1 MTETIAW
8 WPLIGW
14 IWMGIFIGFVMGVA
28 LITLLASGRQG
39 ELKQENLHLKWIR
52 DSLKEEILRLENR
65 PKPIPRAK
73 RNLGEYKAKEPR
85 RKKNV

>member
-28 LITLLASGRQG
+28 LITLLASGRQC
-39 ELKQENLHLKWIR
+39 ELEQENLHLRWVR
-52 DSLKEEILRLENR
+52 DSLKEEILRLEKPSK
-65 PKPIPRAK
+65 PKPRKRRK
-73 RNLGEYKAKEPR
+73 RNVRA
-85 RKKNV
+85 N

>member
-28 LITLLASGRQG
+28 LITLLAAGRQG
-39 ELKQENLHLKWIR
+39 ELEQENLHLRWVR
-52 DSLKEEILRLENR
+52 DSLKEEILRLEKPSK
-65 PKPIPRAK
+65 PKPRKRRK
-73 RNLGEYKAKEPR
+73 RNVRP
-85 RKKNV
+85 N

>member
-39 ELKQENLHLKWIR
+39 ELEQENLHLRWVR
-52 DSLKEEILRLENR
+52 DSLKEEILRLEKPSE
-65 PKPIPRAK
+65 PKPRKRRK
-73 RNLGEYKAKEPR
+73 RNVRP
-85 RKKNV
+85 N

>member
-14 IWMGIFIGFVMGVA
+14 IWMGIFIGFVIGVA

-39 ELKQENLHLKWIR
+39 ELEQENLHLRWVR
-52 DSLKEEILRLENR
+52 DSLKEEILRLEKPSK
-65 PKPIPRAK
+65 PKPRKRRK
-73 RNLGEYKAKEPR
+73 RNVRP
-85 RKKNV
+85 N

>member
-39 ELKQENLHLKWIR
+39 ELEQENLHLRWVR
-52 DSLKEEILRLENR
+52 DSLKEEILRLEKPSK
-65 PKPIPRAK
+65 PKPRKRRK
-73 RNLGEYKAKEPR
+73 RNVRP
-85 RKKNV
+85 N

>member
-39 ELKQENLHLKWIR
+39 ELEQENLHLRWVR
-52 DSLKEEILRLENR
+52 DSLKEEILRLEKPSK
-65 PKPIPRAK
+65 PKPRKRRK
-73 RNLGEYKAKEPR
+73 RNVRPI
-85 RKKNV
+85 

>member
-39 ELKQENLHLKWIR
+39 ELEQENLHLRWVR
-52 DSLKEEILRLENR
+52 DSLKEEILKLEKPSK
-65 PKPIPRAK
+65 PKPRKRRK
-73 RNLGEYKAKEPR
+73 RNVRP
-85 RKKNV
+85 N

>member
-39 ELKQENLHLKWIR
+39 ELEQENLHLRWVR
-52 DSLKEEILRLENR
+52 DSLKEEILRLE
-65 PKPIPRAK
+65 KPSKPNPRKRRK
-73 RNLGEYKAKEPR
+73 RNVRP
-85 RKKNV
+85 N

>member
-39 ELKQENLHLKWIR
+39 ELEQENLHLRWVR
-52 DSLKEEILRLENR
+52 DSLKEEILRLEKPSK
-65 PKPIPRAK
+65 PKPRKRRK
-73 RNLGEYKAKEPR
+73 RNGRP
-85 RKKNV
+85 N

>member
-39 ELKQENLHLKWIR
+39 ELEQENLHLRWVR
-52 DSLKEEILRLENR
+52 DSLKEEILRLEKPSK
-65 PKPIPRAK
+65 PKPRKRRK
-73 RNLGEYKAKEPR
+73 RNVN
-85 RKKNV
+85 RK

>member
-8 WPLIGW
+8 GPLIGW

-39 ELKQENLHLKWIR
+39 ELEQENLHLRWVR
-52 DSLKEEILRLENR
+52 DSLKEEILRLEKPSK
-65 PKPIPRAK
+65 PKPRKRRK
-73 RNLGEYKAKEPR
+73 RNVRP
-85 RKKNV
+85 N

>member
-39 ELKQENLHLKWIR
+39 ELEQDNLHLRWVR
-52 DSLKEEILRLENR
+52 DSLKEEILRLEKPSK
-65 PKPIPRAK
+65 PKPRKRRK
-73 RNLGEYKAKEPR
+73 RNVRP
-85 RKKNV
+85 N

>member
-28 LITLLASGRQG
+28 LITLLASCRQG
-39 ELKQENLHLKWIR
+39 ELEQDNLHLRWVR
-52 DSLKEEILRLENR
+52 DSLKEEILRLEKPSK
-65 PKPIPRAK
+65 PKPRK
-73 RNLGEYKAKEPR
+73 R
-85 RKKNV
+85 RKR

>member
-1 MTETIAW
+1 MTESIAW

-39 ELKQENLHLKWIR
+39 ELEQENLHLRWVR
-52 DSLKEEILRLENR
+52 DSLKEEILRLE
-65 PKPIPRAK
+65 KPSKPNPRKRRK
-73 RNLGEYKAKEPR
+73 RNVSP
-85 RKKNV
+85 N

>member
-39 ELKQENLHLKWIR
+39 ELEQDNLHLRWVR
-52 DSLKEEILRLENR
+52 DSLKEEILKLEKPSK
-65 PKPIPRAK
+65 PKPRKRRK
-73 RNLGEYKAKEPR
+73 RNVRPI
-85 RKKNV
+85 

>member
-39 ELKQENLHLKWIR
+39 ELEQENLHLRWVR
-52 DSLKEEILRLENR
+52 DSLKEEILRLEKPSK
-65 PKPIPRAK
+65 PKPRKRRK
-73 RNLGEYKAKEPR
+73 RNVR
-85 RKKNV
+85 TN